1 MTNQSSAG
9 AAAEK
14 TIKPWRVLVV
24 DDEPD
29 VHEVTTMI
37 FKRFQLDGRPLEI
50 FHAYT
55 GIEAREVLQK
65 QPDVALVLLD
75 VVMETERSGLD
86 FVRWCREELGNRFVR
101 IVLRT
106 GQPGQAPEQQVIVDY
121 DINDYREK
129 TELDRKRFFTV
140 MITALRGYR
149 DIMEVE
155 EARQLQTRYRNGLER
170 VLDATNSLFEH
181 RRLTDFAGGLLEQ
194 IMAILRLNEKGVLV
208 QVRGVSGVHS
218 GQDFEM
224 LASFPDAGSTS
235 ALDPDLTA
243 ALTHA
248 LAAKTSGLHGDIFVG
263 YYPSRTPKITLLA
276 LKGAGHIDDLDMQL
290 LKVFSSGIAIA
301 FDNIL
306 LNQEVLD
313 TQGELIDRMGD
324 AVESRSDEAG
334 YHVKR
339 MAEVSHILALAH
351 GMSPEEAE
359 ILRRAAP
366 MHDIGKIATPDA
378 VLLKEGKLSPEEWTI
393 MKKHPALG
401 HAILD
406 GSTRPVI
413 AAAATIAH
421 QHHEKIDGSGYPQ
434 GLKGENIHLYARI
447 IAVAD
452 VFDALSHVR
461 CYKPAWPIADVMQYL
476 RDASGTHLDANIVQ
490 LLIDNLDDALAINAQ
505 YPE

>member
-1 MTNQSSAG
+1 M
-9 AAAEK
+9 
-14 TIKPWRVLVV
+14 VV

-55 GIEAREVLQK
+55 GIAAREVLQR
-65 QPDVALVLLD
+65 QSDIALVLLD

-155 EARQLQTRYRNGLER
+155 QARQLQLRYRSGLER
-170 VLDATNSLFEH
+170 VLEATNSLFEH

-194 IMAILRLNEKGVLV
+194 IMAILRLSEKGVLV
-208 QVRGVSGVHS
+208 QARGVSGVQS
-218 GQDFEM
+218 GQEFEM
-224 LASFPDAGSTS
+224 LASFPESKSPS

-243 ALTHA
+243 ALSRA
-248 LAAKTSGLHGDIFVG
+248 LDVKASGLNGDIFVG

-276 LKGAGHIDDLDMQL
+276 IKGAGHIDDFDMQL

-313 TQGELIDRMGD
+313 TQGELIHRMGD
-324 AVESRSDEAG
+324 AVESRSHEAG
-334 YHVKR
+334 FHVKR
-339 MAEVSHILALAH
+339 MAELSHRLALAY
-351 GMSPEEAE
+351 GMSPEEAD
-359 ILRRAAP
+359 IVRRAAP

-378 VLLKEGKLSPEEWTI
+378 VLLKTSRLTPDEWEI
-393 MKKHPALG
+393 MRQHPALG
-401 HAILD
+401 HSILD
-406 GSTRPVI
+406 GSKRPVI
-413 AAAATIAH
+413 AAAAMIAH

-434 GLKGENIHLYARI
+434 GLVGDDINVYARI
-447 IAVAD
+447 VAVAD

-461 CYKPAWPIADVMQYL
+461 CYKPAWPMVDVLNYL
-476 RDASGTHLDANIVQ
+476 REASGTHLDANIVK
-490 LLIDNLDDALAINAQ
+490 LLIENLDEAIAINAL